1 MSIIHNNKDNNN
13 KDNNANN
20 ANNNAN
26 NNLYLFNNFD
36 KIDYSINTNRLI
48 EKKENF
54 EEMKKF
60 LNTTEISISD
70 NTNKIYIIE
79 LNKNR
84 QLKNKCID
92 TNIIEKNMCNKKLC
106 PSINCSD
113 INTDCK
119 KKKYRLRGGRK
130 KNKIKN
136 IYTKQKSS
144 YDMVKLKNE
153 LFKNNK
159 KLLKELSEKD
169 FRLLKFNSKLINPFH
184 TYLMYSLV
192 PSELNELSF
201 KDLNYVVE
209 IFKKKINKFVKKKF
223 NKNYVNANSQKD
235 LDIFTELCHLNISI
249 FDTNFDNL
257 HSSTKNKK
265 YTKRL
270 YLINRDNDLFL
281 LIKKDKKGLKLKLGN
296 NVLKPIQSGG
306 TGKEVIPIYGRAP
319 TPSRRD
325 SRIAETSMTYKSY
338 SNALKHYN
346 KTLEKPIY
354 PFSEKYYNKDKVNDF
369 LRTYC
374 EKLIKKKEQTDDLKN
389 KMEGLETNNQEYKE
403 IKEKKGKLNK
413 EKLEHFKEII
423 IAAFTDHM
431 RDQILLLIKSIE
443 EGINLKMY
451 DNGNGI
457 MGVDAVGKKNPVRI
471 VISGGSGFNNLIEKE
486 NRPIS
491 PDIDVK
497 LCLHTQEAIDLHK
510 HMTQNK
516 NVNQNVNDKNIK
528 NLQMVVAK
536 QLLIVR
542 THLFNVMEDKAKKF
556 SKDIETRVGDFNNMF
571 QNLYQHCKKTLM
583 GEKEIPFLKSLDPI
597 VDEKWRKNFSP
608 PVKVLVRETLM
619 KRGIDGDP
627 ENNPY
632 KLHDVFLYS
641 LDLPFNGK
649 TGFESLAGILDIVVS
664 IPGHIG
670 YILPSYS
677 TNTLSTANILGCYN
691 ITIDYYTYELIKLIT
706 YGLRTTNKKILK
718 DLERYRILLNLDPRA
733 EGPVLIDLLHINKV
747 INAIKDDTLKNELKE
762 LLSVA
767 INVGLK
773 NSPQQQ
779 SQQQQPSLK
788 DKFNENAKKLLIIQ
802 SDTQDS
808 DEHLINLDEQC
819 SQDVINQSSDDT
831 YNMNNMNKYYTEYI
845 TESGSLQ
852 PFVIDCIYHGV
863 CGDKGGGSKKN
874 KQIGGGGPCGNVEML
889 SLSKVFQMMVNNKSM
904 EGFNL
909 NNLSNINLVPDK
921 NVDASLN
928 YNVDIPKI
936 NFEKLTEYKETNKK
950 IDFGDEYLSTKASSR
965 VPPFRMSINK
975 NPIIT
980 NICNHLIN
988 KVIIT
993 NKNINRLCYCYES
1006 DEYKPGKLN
1015 APSEQEYAAF
1025 LLTQCQV
1032 LKTINKETKELYSA
1046 IDSIANPNVNMIP

>member
-1 MSIIHNNKDNNN
+1 MS
-13 KDNNANN
+13 
-20 ANNNAN
+20 
-26 NNLYLFNNFD
+26 
-36 KIDYSINTNRLI
+36 YSIY
-48 EKKENF
+48 K
-54 EEMKKF
+54 
-60 LNTTEISISD
+60 
-70 NTNKIYIIE
+70 
-79 LNKNR
+79 
-84 QLKNKCID
+84 
-92 TNIIEKNMCNKKLC
+92 
-106 PSINCSD
+106 
-113 INTDCK
+113 
-119 KKKYRLRGGRK
+119 
-130 KNKIKN
+130 
-136 IYTKQKSS
+136 
-144 YDMVKLKNE
+144 
-153 LFKNNK
+153 NK
-159 KLLKELSEKD
+159 KLLKELSDKD
-169 FRLLKFNSKLINPFH
+169 YRLLKFNSKLINPFH

-306 TGKEVIPIYGRAP
+306 TGKGVTPNYGRAP
-319 TPSRRD
+319 TLSRRG
-325 SRIAETSMTYKSY
+325 SRIANASMTYKSY
-338 SNALKHYN
+338 SNALKDYD
-346 KTLEKPIY
+346 KTLKTPRY
-354 PFSEKYYNKDKVNDF
+354 PFSEKYYNKDKVNGF
-369 LRTYC
+369 LKTYC
-374 EKLIKKKEQTDDLKN
+374 EKLIEKGKRTNEITDEIDNIIYPIEIIKNENFKEFKSFSIKDKKQNKNFGELFNSRDTLLKDLKTLKKNN
-389 KMEGLETNNQEYKE
+389 KKSYVIKSMENFNEKQDIIGELENFKE
-403 IKEKKGKLNK
+403 TKGKLNK
-413 EKLEHFKEII
+413 DKLEHFKEII

-451 DNGNGI
+451 DNEKGI

-542 THLFNVMEDKAKKF
+542 THLFNVMEDKAKEI
-556 SKDIETRVGDFNNMF
+556 SKSIKSEVNKFNNMF
-571 QNLYQHCKKTLM
+571 KNLYKYCSSNLM
-583 GEKEIPFLKSLDPI
+583 DGQDIPFLNTLDT
-597 VDEKWRKNFSP
+597 VDDKWKKEFKKET
-608 PVKVLVRETLM
+608 VKVLVRETLM
-619 KRGIDGDP
+619 KRGIDGEP
-627 ENNPY
+627 EENNPY

-649 TGFESLAGILDIVVS
+649 TGFDSLAGILDIVVS

-670 YILPSYS
+670 YILPSQCELQQGRQ
-677 TNTLSTANILGCYN
+677 NCYN
-691 ITIDYYTYELIKLIT
+691 IKVEYYTEELNKLLK
-706 YGLRTTNKKILK
+706 YGLRTKNKKILK
-718 DLERYRILLNLDPRA
+718 DLVRYTILLTSLLTSQKNLSNEIIVKTQIIINTVEKILESIKVETEEDRKFKEAINIHLDVLKTLNLDKSNLSSQ
-733 EGPVLIDLLHINKV
+733 ELIFD
-747 INAIKDDTLKNELKE
+747 
-762 LLSVA
+762 S
-767 INVGLK
+767 
-773 NSPQQQ
+773 
-779 SQQQQPSLK
+779 
-788 DKFNENAKKLLIIQ
+788 
-802 SDTQDS
+802 QDS
-808 DEHLINLDEQC
+808 EYYYNTNNHLKNLDEQC
-819 SQDVINQSSDDT
+819 SQDVINQSSEGSD
-831 YNMNNMNKYYTEYI
+831 EYDEKMRQMYIDLYSDI

-904 EGFNL
+904 GVNSL
-909 NNLSNINLVPDK
+909 NDPTKKINFELDK
-921 NVDASLN
+921 NVDAFLY
-928 YNVDIPKI
+928 YNVDDIPKI
-936 NFEKLTEYKETNKK
+936 NFEKLTEVKAKHPNNVKSKSNEWTN
-950 IDFGDEYLSTKASSR
+950 EYLSTKASSR
-965 VPPFRMSINK
+965 VSPFRMSINK

-980 NICNHLIN
+980 YICNHLIN
-988 KVIIT
+988 VILDG
-993 NKNINRLCYCYES
+993 NINKLCYCYENE
-1006 DEYKPGKLN
+1006 DYKPEPGKLN

-1032 LKTINKETKELYSA
+1032 LNTIPVTQELYNV
-1046 IDSIANPNVNMIP
+1046 IDMIKKGTSEEDIKFFLRKNKGPSRVTPPQ